1 MELPASA
8 VRHSLQIAHAILKR
22 APKDCPSKMVAVGAS
37 ALLVV
42 ASAVM
47 SRLVITRPEEAAHVE
62 SKEFCMN
69 CAVRP
74 QCKQSLVK

>member
-1 MELPASA
+1 
-8 VRHSLQIAHAILKR
+8 
-22 APKDCPSKMVAVGAS
+22 MVSVGAS

-42 ASAVM
+42 ASAIM
-47 SRLVITRPEEAAHVE
+47 GRLVITRPEEAARVE
-62 SKEFCMN
+62 AQEFCRN